1 MTCLSH
7 LNVDSSQT
15 FFPFFS
21 VSLCFCQA
29 LFYPLPITSFSH
41 FSILFN
47 SLDFSFF
54 ISSLLS
60 SSHCFPTLCC
70 FHLLFLLQ
78 TPLCLCF
85 SLSVSWQPRPFFSAL
100 VSFCVSVCFLF
111 YRWTG
116 ATLAVSLSTTL
127 GSSLCHS
134 RWFSKRQRCLS
145 PFIYSTRNA
154 SFQFRAQLISIYHHV
169 ASQLCFTID

>member
-1 MTCLSH
+1 MAGFLLESHPSSTAICRLTHTPIPRVITSLLMTCLSH
-7 LNVDSSQT
+7 LNVDSSQS

-47 SLDFSFF
+47 SLDFSFLSLPYSLAPTVSQHSAVS
-54 ISSLLS
+54 ISSFYSKPLCVS
-60 SSHCFPTLCC
+60 VSHF
-70 FHLLFLLQ
+70 LFLHSQ
-78 TPLCLCF
+78 GH
-85 SLSVSWQPRPFFSAL
+85 FFYAL

-116 ATLAVSLSTTL
+116 ATLALSLSTTL
-127 GSSLCHS
+127 AH
-134 RWFSKRQRCLS
+134 
-145 PFIYSTRNA
+145 
-154 SFQFRAQLISIYHHV
+154 
-169 ASQLCFTID
+169 